1 MNAKRSGSTMTR
13 ETFLAACEFA
23 ENYGGTITLG
33 GGEPTLHPLLFDFV
47 GLALAHDEES
57 GCGVCII
64 TNGGRTKIALRLA
77 DMARR
82 GILMAELSIDQ
93 WHDPIDPKVVEAF
106 TKNPADHYLQ
116 NERTNRDLRGIRTVE
131 APFRRGRWKK
141 GEDRCACPDLT
152 VEPNGDLFHCGCRRL
167 QYGTIFNP
175 EIPRDSDSYE
185 SGTCSEPANY
195 DHTQLINA

>member
-23 ENYGGTITLG
+23 ENYGETITLG

-47 GLALAHDEES
+47 GLALAHDHEES
-57 GCGVCII
+57 RCDGGVLIV
-64 TNGGRTKIALRLA
+64 TNGGVTKTALRLA
-77 DMARR
+77 QMARQ
-82 GILMAELSIDQ
+82 GILSVELSQDQ
-93 WHDPIDPKVVEAF
+93 WHDPIDPKVVKAF
-106 TKNPADHYLQ
+106 TKDPADDGYYYA
-116 NERTNRDLRGIRTVE
+116 RTGRDWRGIRTVE

-167 QYGTIFNP
+167 QYGTVFNP
-175 EIPRDSDSYE
+175 QVPSDIE
-185 SGTCSEPANY
+185 HGECSEKELVKA
-195 DHTQLINA
+195 